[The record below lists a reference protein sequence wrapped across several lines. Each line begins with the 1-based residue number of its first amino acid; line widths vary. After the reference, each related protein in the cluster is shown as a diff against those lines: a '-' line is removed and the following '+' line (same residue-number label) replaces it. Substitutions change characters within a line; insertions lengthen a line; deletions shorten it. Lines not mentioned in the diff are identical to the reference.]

1 MTAADFRRIALG
13 MEGAFESSH
22 MDHPD
27 FRVNNRIFATL
38 THDEKLGMVSLTPE
52 AQQGFMR
59 EHPSAFSPVNGSWGL
74 QGATRVH
81 LESVEEDA
89 LGEAMT
95 LAWRL
100 AVAKG
105 PTKSRSKSA
114 AARPAKPA
122 GPAKTAGP
130 AEPANARPA
139 KPAAPTR
146 TFKVLVA
153 PYPREVQAL
162 AKATRAFMVEL
173 LPKADETIDSTG
185 PYIQYSYG
193 PGYKGVVSY
202 ITVNQK
208 GVKLGVARG
217 SSLPDPK
224 GLLKGTG
231 KANRHVVIDTPS
243 DLRTP
248 GLRQLVRAAVAK
260 WKKERA

>member
-1 MTAADFRRIALG
+1 MTANEFRRIALG

-59 EHPSAFSPVNGSWGL
+59 EHPSAFSPVNGSWGM

-95 LAWRL
+95 TAWRL

-114 AARPAKPA
+114 AAKSARPTRATPAKA
-122 GPAKTAGP
+122 AAAK
-130 AEPANARPA
+130 
-139 KPAAPTR
+139 AAPARTR
-146 TFKVLVA
+146 TLKQLLA
-153 PYPREVQAL
+153 PYSDDVQDLVNAARAL
-162 AKATRAFMVEL
+162 MLEL
-173 LPKADETIDSTG
+173 LPKVNETVDSTG
-185 PYIQYSYG
+185 PYIHYSYA
-193 PGYKGVVSY
+193 PGYKGVVGY
-202 ITVNQK
+202 ISVNKK
-208 GVKLGVARG
+208 GLKFGLANGA
-217 SSLPDPK
+217 SLPDPK
-224 GLLKGTG
+224 KLLQGTG
-231 KANRHVVIDTPS
+231 KIGRHVVVNTPI
-243 DLRTP
+243 DLRAP
-248 GLRQLVRAAVAK
+248 GLRQLVRAAHAT
-260 WKKERA
+260 WKKEHA